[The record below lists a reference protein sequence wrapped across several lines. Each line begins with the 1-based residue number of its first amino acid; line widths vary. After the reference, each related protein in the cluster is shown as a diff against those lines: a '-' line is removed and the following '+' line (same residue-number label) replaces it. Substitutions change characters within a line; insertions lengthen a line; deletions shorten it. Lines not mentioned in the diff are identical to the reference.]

1 MGFTM
6 KTHEEQSSYI
16 YDLGLLLS
24 FWLTAA
30 THEISQLLILILV
43 RFETAIIEVAY
54 YIFYFRFETAMIKVT
69 YY

>member
-1 MGFTM
+1 MYSTFV
-6 KTHEEQSSYI
+6 
-16 YDLGLLLS
+16 
-24 FWLTAA
+24 WLTAA
-30 THEISQLLILILV
+30 TPEISQLLILILV